1 MKALLGASA
10 MLLALTLFAACQ
22 DSVTGLGDRTDGIAS
37 LADKPGPGDTQC
49 IPGQNGPPQGG
60 KKAGAC
66 SNQ

>member
-1 MKALLGASA
+1 MKRFTGIVLT
-10 MLLALTLFAACQ
+10 LLALGLSAGCQ
-22 DSVTGLGDRTDGIAS
+22 RSVTGLGGSDDSIG
-37 LADKPGPGDTQC
+37 LADKPGPGDRQC